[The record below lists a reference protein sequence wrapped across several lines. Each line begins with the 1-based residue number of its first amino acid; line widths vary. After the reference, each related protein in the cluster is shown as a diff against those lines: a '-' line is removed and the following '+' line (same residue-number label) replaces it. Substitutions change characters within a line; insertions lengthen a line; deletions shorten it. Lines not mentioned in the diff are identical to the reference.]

1 MDEQT
6 QVPVT
11 AEEPELSNEVKQWAM
26 LTHLAAFAAFL
37 IPFGNIIGPLLV
49 WQLKKD
55 LSPYVEQNGKEA
67 VNFQITIAIVALVGM
82 LLLFVLVGA
91 LLLPILGLY
100 WLVLTIIAGVKA
112 NNGVAY
118 RYPLTIR
125 FIK

>member
-1 MDEQT
+1 MDE

-11 AEEPELSNEVKQWAM
+11 REEPTLAREAKQWAM

-55 LSPYVEQNGKEA
+55 LGPFVENNGKEA
-67 VNFQITIAIVALVGM
+67 VNFQITIAIAALVCIM
-82 LLLFVLVGA
+82 LLFVVVGA
-91 LLLPILGLY
+91 LLLPVLGLY
-100 WLVLTIIAGVKA
+100 WLILTIIAGVKA
-112 NNGVAY
+112 NDGVAY

>member
-1 MDEQT
+1 MDEQL
-6 QVPVT
+6 PVT
-11 AEEPELSNEVKQWAM
+11 PEQPELSKDAKQWAM

-55 LSPYVEQNGKEA
+55 LGPFVEKNGKEA
-67 VNFQITIAIVALVGM
+67 VNFQITIAIIGLVCTMLMFALVG
-82 LLLFVLVGA
+82 F
-91 LLLPILGLY
+91 LLLPVLGLY
-100 WLVLTIIAGVKA
+100 WLILTIMAGVKA
-112 NNGVAY
+112 NDGVAY

>member
-1 MDEQT
+1 MDEQL
-6 QVPVT
+6 PVT
-11 AEEPELSNEVKQWAM
+11 PEQPELSKDAKQWAM

-55 LSPYVEQNGKEA
+55 LGPFVEQNGKEA
-67 VNFQITIAIVALVGM
+67 VNFQITIAIIGLVCTMLMFALVG
-82 LLLFVLVGA
+82 F
-91 LLLPILGLY
+91 LLLPVLGLY
-100 WLVLTIIAGVKA
+100 WLILTIMAGVKA
-112 NNGVAY
+112 KDGVAY

>member
-1 MDEQT
+1 MDEQL
-6 QVPVT
+6 PVT
-11 AEEPELSNEVKQWAM
+11 PEQSELSKDAKQWAM

-55 LSPYVEQNGKEA
+55 LGPFVERNGKEA
-67 VNFQITIAIVALVGM
+67 LNFQITITIVALVCTM
-82 LLLFVLVGA
+82 LMFALVGFI
-91 LLLPILGLY
+91 LLPVLGLY
-100 WLVLTIIAGVKA
+100 WLILTIIAGVKA
-112 NNGVAY
+112 NDGVAY

>member
-6 QVPVT
+6 PVT
-11 AEEPELSNEVKQWAM
+11 PTEPSAEAKQWAM
-26 LTHLAAFAAFL
+26 LAHLAAFAAFI

-55 LSPYVEQNGKEA
+55 LGPFVEQNGKEA
-67 VNFQITIAIVALVGM
+67 VNFQITVAIAAVVCFILIFAVI
-82 LLLFVLVGA
+82 GA
-91 LLLPILGLY
+91 LLLPVLGLT
-100 WLVLTIIAGVKA
+100 WLVITIIAGVKA
-112 NNGVAY
+112 NDGVAY

>member
-1 MDEQT
+1 MDEQL
-6 QVPVT
+6 PVT
-11 AEEPELSNEVKQWAM
+11 PEQPELSKDAKQWAM

-55 LSPYVEQNGKEA
+55 LGPFVEQNGKEA
-67 VNFQITIAIVALVGM
+67 VNFQITIAIIALVCTMLMFALVG
-82 LLLFVLVGA
+82 F
-91 LLLPILGLY
+91 LLLPVLGLY
-100 WLVLTIIAGVKA
+100 WLILTIMAGVKA
-112 NNGVAY
+112 NDGVAY

>member
-1 MDEQT
+1 MDEQL
-6 QVPVT
+6 PVT
-11 AEEPELSNEVKQWAM
+11 PEQSELSKDAKQWAM

-55 LSPYVEQNGKEA
+55 LGSFVEQNGKEA
-67 VNFQITIAIVALVGM
+67 LNFQITIAIIGLVCTMLMFALVG
-82 LLLFVLVGA
+82 F
-91 LLLPILGLY
+91 LLLPVLGLY
-100 WLVLTIIAGVKA
+100 WLILTIIAGVKA
-112 NNGVAY
+112 NDGVAY

>member
-1 MDEQT
+1 MDEQL
-6 QVPVT
+6 PVT
-11 AEEPELSNEVKQWAM
+11 PEQSELSKDAKQWAM

-55 LSPYVEQNGKEA
+55 LGPFVERNGKEA
-67 VNFQITIAIVALVGM
+67 LNFQITITIVALVCTM
-82 LLLFVLVGA
+82 LMFALVGFI
-91 LLLPILGLY
+91 LLPVLGLY
-100 WLVLTIIAGVKA
+100 WLILTIIAGVKA
-112 NNGVAY
+112 NDGLAY